1 MNNKLLTLFFNFKPL
16 SLNQAY
22 KNLPGIG
29 RAKTNDYKQFQKAL
43 ESKLNQNALSCFSSA
58 FDPKKHEIHLNMIIY
73 LKNYLTKDG
82 RISQKSG
89 DCANF
94 EKVTSDIIF
103 KHLGIDDSQVVQMM
117 ISKNQGE
124 KDCFYYSLEIKN
136 R

>member
-1 MNNKLLTLFFNFKPL
+1 MNEKLLTLFFTFKPL

-22 KNLPGIG
+22 SNAPGRG
-29 RAKTNDYKQFQKAL
+29 RIKTREHRSYQKAL

-94 EKVTSDIIF
+94 EKVTSDVIF
-103 KHLGIDDSQVVQMM
+103 KYLGIDDSQVTHMM
-117 ISKNQGE
+117 ISKNIGE
-124 KDCFYYSLEIKN
+124 RDCFYYSLEIKN